1 MSKII
6 IAFLLFILPSF
17 LAGQVVHDQGF
28 PWLRNFSPAE
38 YKGHTQNFA
47 VVSDHHGLTY
57 FGNFAGVLQFDGQGW
72 RLISTEKTTRVSALA
87 VDSTGTVYVGALG
100 EIGFLAPD
108 QQGELHFSSLLKD
121 QGSAHPAF
129 GEVSNIFVTDDGLN
143 FISRD
148 HILKVKGEKL
158 SVWNA
163 PAEITGS
170 WSVNGTIYL
179 QMKGLGLVSFA
190 KDQVNPAETD
200 HTFSDAVVIEA
211 MLPYSDNRI
220 LIATGSQGLFL
231 LENGRV
237 SGFNTPVND
246 FLKEHQ
252 VTCGIRLSDGSFA
265 LGTLRQ
271 GIVLINQQGEVL
283 QWIDKKALLQ
293 DHFVQ
298 ALYAPNNNTVWVAL
312 NNGIS
317 LIGTPSQLSFFD
329 EGSGLEGEVNQ
340 ILRVNHVLYVATYQ
354 GLYYLDTREYFF
366 KPVSGIIS
374 SCWGIIPYNDH
385 LLAATSHGVFLVS
398 GQKASLIKDG
408 FALSIVRSADPS
420 VVYVGEM
427 RGFYALKN
435 QANRWIPQRVEGTN
449 EEIRELQLDSKGN
462 IWGMTLTHGIFR
474 YTPGSG
480 EPKYYSVQ
488 DGLPD
493 HTGNA
498 VYPLGDKMVVSTRN
512 GVYEL
517 NETSQS
523 FETLKLQKDT
533 LSGAKE
539 WYSMIIQNSDGSLW
553 VNNGDETHIR
563 LLKKNGDNYL
573 SGDESFLPLSDLV
586 IRSIYSDANKVT
598 WFGGPDG
605 LIRYDPAVPNE
616 NIEPGQTLI
625 RKITLNND
633 SVIFS
638 GYFQDKAAGYDLK
651 DLEFS
656 YSNNSLRFDFS
667 IPYYTP
673 RGGNQYQVW
682 LEGFEDT
689 WSEWSSQSHKEYT
702 NIPFG
707 KYRFHVKAKNLY
719 GKTASEATAAFQIL
733 TPWYASIWAI
743 LLYISVL
750 GGVVYLIVVLRN
762 RQLINEKRILE
773 QTITERTEEIV
784 QQKEEIESQSME
796 LANKNTELEKINT
809 AVKSINAEINFENL
823 LLSLLEKM
831 RIIRSVENSTALVYD
846 KNSNAYRYKASI
858 GWDLSKLG
866 PVRLSLE
873 EAENMY
879 LANENE
885 VYEDIFIKRSFSSLD
900 PAKMDSLIR
909 PKSMM
914 ILVIKIEN
922 KIEAFLIFDN
932 ETRENAFDAR
942 DISFIRNSKEH
953 IVSAFIRTRILEDL
967 QLTLQNLK
975 DTQNQ
980 LIQSEKLASLGE
992 LTAGIA
998 HEIQNPL
1005 NFVNNFSSLSADL
1018 ADELLEF
1025 LDSIKD
1031 KISED
1036 QFADVDEVV
1045 GMIKSNVKKINEHG
1059 KRAESIVK
1067 GMLQHSRGKSGEFE
1081 LTEINNMVTE
1091 YVNLAYHGMKAKDK
1105 SFNTAIR
1112 TQLDPAVGKASII
1125 PQDLSRVVLNIV
1137 NNSCYALNEKTKKGI
1152 PGFMPE
1158 VVVSTRKINDKI
1170 EIRIKDNGTGIPQH
1184 VLDKI
1189 FNPFFTTKPTGKGT
1203 GLGLS
1208 MSYDIVTKMHK
1219 GKLEVNSKE
1228 GEYTEFIITIPER
1241 QT

>member
-6 IAFLLFILPSF
+6 IAFLLLILPSF

-72 RLISTEKTTRVSALA
+72 RLIATEKTTRVSALA

-121 QGSAHPAF
+121 QGKTPAF
-129 GEVSNIFVTDDGLN
+129 GEVNNIFMADDGLN
-143 FISRD
+143 FISRN
-148 HILKVKGEKL
+148 HILKVKGKTF
-158 SVWNA
+158 SAWNA

-179 QMKGLGLVSFA
+179 QMKGLGLVSFT
-190 KDQVNPAETD
+190 KDRVNPAEGD
-200 HTFSDAVVIEA
+200 RLFSDAVVIEA
-211 MLPYSDNRI
+211 MLPYPDNRI

-231 LENGRV
+231 LENGKVRE
-237 SGFNTPVND
+237 FNTPVND
-246 FLKEHQ
+246 FLKGNQ

-283 QWIDKKALLQ
+283 QWIDKKAQLQ

-298 ALYAPNNNTVWVAL
+298 ALYAPNNNTVWAAL

-317 LIGTPSQLSFFD
+317 LIETPSQLSFFD

-354 GLYYLDTREYFF
+354 GLYYLDTGEYSF

-374 SCWGIIPYNDH
+374 SCWGIIPYKNQ
-385 LLAATSHGVFLVS
+385 LLAATSHGVFSVS
-398 GQKASLIKDG
+398 GQKASSIKDG

-427 RGFYALKN
+427 RGFYALKDR
-435 QANRWIPQRVEGTN
+435 ANRWIPQRIEGTN
-449 EEIRELQLDSKGN
+449 EEIRELQMDSKGN

-474 YTPGSG
+474 YTPGSR

-493 HTGNA
+493 NTGNA

-512 GVYEL
+512 GVYEF

-553 VNNGDETHIR
+553 VNDGDETHIR
-563 LLKKNGDNYL
+563 LLKKDEENYL
-573 SGDESFLPLSDLV
+573 SDDESFLPFSDQV
-586 IRSIYSDANKVT
+586 IRSIYPDANQVT

-605 LIRYDPAVPNE
+605 LIRYDPAVVNE
-616 NIEPGQTLI
+616 NIDPGQTLL

-633 SVIFS
+633 SVVFS
-638 GYFQDKAAGYDLK
+638 GYFGDKTAGYDLK
-651 DLEFS
+651 DLKFS

-673 RGGNQYQVW
+673 KGGNQYQVW

-707 KYRFHVKAKNLY
+707 KYLFHVRAKNLY
-719 GKTASEATAAFQIL
+719 GKTASEAIAGFQIL

-743 LLYISVL
+743 LLYVLVL
-750 GGVVYLIVVLRN
+750 GGVIYLIVVLRN
-762 RQLINEKRILE
+762 RQLMNEKRILE

-784 QQKEEIESQSME
+784 QQKEEIESQSLE

-846 KNSNAYRYKASI
+846 KNSDAFRYKAGI
-858 GWDLSKLG
+858 GWDLNKLG
-866 PVRLSLE
+866 SVRLSLE

-885 VYEDIFIKRSFSSLD
+885 VYEDIFIKRNFSSLD
-900 PAKMDSLIR
+900 PTKMDGSIR

-942 DISFIRNSKEH
+942 DISFIRNAKEH

-1031 KISED
+1031 KITED

-1045 GMIKSNVKKINEHG
+1045 GMIKGNVKKINEHG

-1091 YVNLAYHGMKAKDK
+1091 YVNLAYHGMRAKDK
-1105 SFNTAIR
+1105 SFNTAIS

-1137 NNSCYALNEKTKKGI
+1137 NNSCYALNEKAKKGI

-1170 EIRIKDNGTGIPQH
+1170 EIRIKDNGTGIPQQ
-1184 VLDKI
+1184 VIDKI

-1228 GEYTEFIITIPER
+1228 GEYTEFIITIPEK